1 MKNGFASFRTPADR
15 KARRGFTLTELLLVI
30 IIMAILAAMSI
41 TVQRSAV
48 ESTRRERT
56 IVTIRKIDAA
66 LTSAYEKYQY
76 RKPDVNYF
84 IRNIEEFVQLNLGNL
99 PEDNKRQVVYQYLL
113 SDTIEKYSC
122 PSAYQQFSFV
132 EPELQYWRPSN
143 EVGPNDSVVE
153 KYAPLAPY
161 IRRTLML
168 RELLLAD
175 FPDSLE
181 EVDFEGFG
189 YAMKQSE
196 TPVHQVY
203 RSWIP
208 QLREA
213 KNNSKDGDISADLLY
228 LIVMNTNPEIRGT
241 FLERET
247 ADTNGNG
254 ILEFVDGWGNPIR
267 FIRWLPPMPL
277 DSGGSP
283 LLESNRQPAIDM
295 DLSLFK
301 DFLEQKRFLTF
312 DPDSL
317 STINFNIFQDSVENF
332 ETDNPGVLE
341 YTADPFDPI
350 GSMNGCRLTPFI
362 YSAGP
367 DKAYGMGIGENCGE
381 SEEKFNTVMACYPN
395 GGDSRDGII
404 FVSPFSESPPV
415 VNLRQCIEYNKE
427 FTEDNITNHYLE

>member
-1 MKNGFASFRTPADR
+1 MSTRDSFTAQAGRI
-15 KARRGFTLTELLLVI
+15 ARRGFTLTELMLVI
-30 IIMAILAAMSI
+30 VIVAILASLTM

-48 ESTRRERT
+48 ESARRERT
-56 IVTIRKIDAA
+56 IATIRKIDAA

-76 RKPDVNYF
+76 RKPDVGDF
-84 IRNIEEFVQLNLGNL
+84 ISNIDQFVELNIGNL
-99 PEDNKRQVVYQYLL
+99 PDDNKRQVAYQYLL
-113 SDTIEKYSC
+113 ADTIEKYSC
-122 PSAYQQFSFV
+122 PDAYRQFSWMD
-132 EPELQYWRPSN
+132 PELEYWRPSDK
-143 EVGPNDSVVE
+143 VKPSDSVIE

-181 EVDFEGFG
+181 EVDFDGFG
-189 YAMKQSE
+189 YDMKQPE
-196 TPVHQVY
+196 TPVHLVY
-203 RSWIP
+203 KKYIN

-213 KNNSKDGDISADLLY
+213 KNGSKDGDISADLLY
-228 LIVMNTNPEIRGT
+228 LIVMNTSLETRGT

-277 DSGGSP
+277 KPDGNP
-283 LLESNRQPAIDM
+283 LLESNRQPAVDL

-301 DFLEQKRFLTF
+301 DYLAQKRVLAFNS
-312 DPDSL
+312 DSL
-317 STINFNIFQDSVENF
+317 HPVEYNIFKDTVENF

-341 YTADPFDPI
+341 SSADPFDPI

-367 DKAYGMGIGENCGE
+367 DKEYGMGIGENCGGG
-381 SEEKFNTVMACYPN
+381 EEKFNTVMAY
-395 GGDSRDGII
+395 GGNPGNGII
-404 FVSPFSESPPV
+404 FVSPFGESQPV
-415 VNLRQCIEYNKE
+415 ASLIQCIEDNKE
-427 FTEDNITNHYLE
+427 YTKDNITNHYLE